1 MDVRRP
7 VCSER
12 HVTFGNCAQLSACPH
27 CWHATRAGTPVTT
40 DAQIAAQTAASKC
53 KFDVMAHRQQVARY
67 RSDSAQCAAD
77 GWTTCEE
84 QLNGDFDLDTPVGQE
99 LLRRLIA
106 QQPNVLNTLR
116 TWEPAVPAVRVP
128 MRPVVT
134 HPGPGPRPEDDLPP
148 WLREYL
154 FGTWG
159 GQGFGSEVRSA
170 SVSPAN
176 IVGNALGA
184 AQAVAYAGVQG
195 QTAARLQAA
204 AAKVASGA
212 SRVVRINE
220 FMDLY
225 NANMGKGR
233 PRLRLRIRNLPLTVA
248 SPIPGAWRTN
258 GPGTA
263 HSTKWA
269 QPNGQQVKAAGVV
282 AAESRWARS
291 MAWSGGKVGTG
302 LITFAPTAA
311 LDAWSSIEFDLDAAG
326 RRRIRS
332 FDTNKFL
339 VTSARNQSGNVA
351 GLAASVI
358 SVPTAVAIAGM
369 AGLTVAGAP
378 LVVIGLLAGVAMQVV
393 WNNYG
398 GADFAEQQAR
408 KALGVGR

>member
-1 MDVRRP
+1 MTTP
-7 VCSER
+7 
-12 HVTFGNCAQLSACPH
+12 AQ
-27 CWHATRAGTPVTT
+27 T
-40 DAQIAAQTAASKC
+40 AAQTAASKC
-53 KFDVMAHRQQVARY
+53 KFDVMAHRQQFAQHRG
-67 RSDSAQCAAD
+67 SSGQCAAD
-77 GWTTCEE
+77 GWSMCEE
-84 QLNGDFDLDTPVGQE
+84 QLNGEFDLDTPVGQE

-106 QQPNVLNTLR
+106 QQPNVLDTLR
-116 TWEPAVPAVRVP
+116 TWQPAVPVASVP
-128 MRPVVT
+128 SRPAAAAR
-134 HPGPGPRPEDDLPP
+134 PGPGPRPEDDLPP

-159 GQGFGSEVRSA
+159 GQGLGSEVRSA

-176 IVGNALGA
+176 IIGNGLGA
-184 AQAVAYAGVQG
+184 AQSVAYAGVQG

-204 AAKVASGA
+204 AAKVTSGA

-248 SPIPGAWRTN
+248 TPIPGAWRTN

-263 HSTKWA
+263 QSTKWA
-269 QPNGQQVKAAGVV
+269 QPTGQQAKAAGVV
-282 AAESRWARS
+282 AAEARWARNMS
-291 MAWSGGKVGTG
+291 WAGGKLGTG

-326 RRRIRS
+326 RRQIRS

-358 SVPTAVAIAGM
+358 SVPAAVAIAGM

-408 KALGVGR
+408 KALGAGH